1 MHIYLGK
8 YRSNGITNNY
18 VFAVGTMSMQNQVG
32 TLYTSR
38 ENYRHALDII

>member
-18 VFAVGTMSMQNQVG
+18 VFAVGTMSMQNQVHYIPLG
-32 TLYTSR
+32 K
-38 ENYRHALDII
+38 IIDMR